1 MNKPNNWSENQPGNE
16 LTKIFFQ
23 WLLDASVNDTDR
35 FIELRGMMQ
44 LFCEWVK
51 IDRNKIIKHEDYKK
65 FIQTYQTPLQGMM
78 WSLRNIT
85 TVTTK
90 DTNEVNDVISDP
102 KKVGKKIQE
111 YKNYLNHIT
120 MYYEELQELLDTQNI
135 QSSLDNDII
144 VFKKLLA
151 LWLGLLED
159 EHKIEG
165 ELVRIIN
172 RHPIKEPIVKEI
184 TEMEEYL
191 EDEKKRKKV
200 VSIFNFIAKH
210 WGYWYIKGPSLWE
223 VVGREQVKT
232 MIKKIYL
239 LIKID
244 MKEIVNFIH
253 TMTNDFKKE
262 GMHTDTDLF
271 DTTKNY
277 YMSLILDN
285 TDKSLSLY
293 IFYNDGTQWLSP
305 RICDISKKMNDI
317 YLLIH
322 KLWDIKDDTIIT
334 CIEAPSDEDI
344 YEQQTQDEER
354 EIDGEESDDEKNDDD
369 DWSVCL
375 RNNGIERYSDDDD
388 DFQNLLSSLSR
399 MYKEYVLIPI
409 ILKEEKWTQN
419 ISSYKL
425 NNLLDEIFDE
435 SSFEKD
441 KEVFLDKLLSYEKK
455 NNKKG
460 TYTITFYLS
469 SEGQLAI
476 KLSNDDY
483 DSGITPFWLQNE
495 DTINNSIVKKFLEK
509 RWLFANSLKETLDY
523 DERVSMENE
532 EEDEDDESCV

>member
-1 MNKPNNWSENQPGNE
+1 
-16 LTKIFFQ
+16 
-23 WLLDASVNDTDR
+23 
-35 FIELRGMMQ
+35 
-44 LFCEWVK
+44 
-51 IDRNKIIKHEDYKK
+51 
-65 FIQTYQTPLQGMM
+65 MM
-78 WSLRNIT
+78 WSLRNVT

-111 YKNYLNHIT
+111 YKKYLDHIA
-120 MYYEELQELLDTQNI
+120 MYYEDLQELLDTQNI

-144 VFKKLLA
+144 LFKKLLV
-151 LWLGLLED
+151 LWLDSLED
-159 EHKIEG
+159 NHKIEG
-165 ELVRIIN
+165 KLVDIIN
-172 RHPIKEPIVKEI
+172 KHSIKEPIVKEI

-223 VVGREQVKT
+223 VVGRKKIETMVARIHLLMKIDNKKT
-232 MIKKIYL
+232 M
-239 LIKID
+239 
-244 MKEIVNFIH
+244 NFIN
-253 TMTNDFKKE
+253 TMTNEFKEK

-271 DTTKNY
+271 DTTTNY
-277 YMSLILDN
+277 CMSLLLDN
-285 TDKSLSLY
+285 TNKSLSLH
-293 IFYNDGTQWLSP
+293 IFYDDGTQWLLSKTYS
-305 RICDISKKMNDI
+305 ISKKMSDI

-322 KLWDIKDDTIIT
+322 KLWDIENDDIVT
-334 CIEAPSDEDI
+334 CIIVPSDE
-344 YEQQTQDEER
+344 DEER
-354 EIDGEESDDEKNDDD
+354 EIDDE
-369 DWSVCL
+369 
-375 RNNGIERYSDDDD
+375 
-388 DFQNLLSSLSR
+388 FQYLIGNLSKE
-399 MYKEYVLIPI
+399 YKSYVLIPI

-419 ISSYKL
+419 INSDKL
-425 NNLLDEIFDE
+425 NDLLDEIFDE

-441 KEVFLDKLLSYEKK
+441 KKAFLDKLWSHEKK

-495 DTINNSIVKKFLEK
+495 DTINNPIVKKFLEK

-523 DERVSMENE
+523 NERVSMENE
-532 EEDEDDESCV
+532 EENEDDESYV